1 MTLDLSEAPVATF
14 PKSVQPG
21 IPRLGS
27 PKSGWATYRFGDLL
41 EVVARPVRMIDAQEY
56 DLVTVKRSRGGIE
69 KRATLAGAEISVKSQ
84 FRIEGG
90 DFLISRRQIVH
101 GACAIVPKEF
111 SGSIVSNE
119 YAVLRCKLGLD
130 LDFLK
135 YLTHSIYFQQT
146 CFHSSIGVHV
156 EKMIFKLETWLDF
169 QINIPSVEEQERLG
183 RGFAAVDAK
192 LDALR
197 RKKSGLEA
205 FKSGLMNRLFSQD
218 LRFTRDDGTDFPDWE
233 TMTFDEA
240 VIRPSEK
247 VDPRRT
253 LFGAHV
259 IDLENL
265 ESGTGRIFHMGT
277 VEDSASLKSA
287 FKAGDVLF
295 GKLRPYLRKFAR
307 PKFDG
312 CCSSEIW
319 VLRGKKVLNEF
330 LFYLVQSPRF
340 IELAT
345 ISSGS
350 KMPRADWGVISTGEF
365 EIPHPDEQRKI
376 ADALSAMDTKIAAVA
391 DQIIHM
397 ETFKKGLLQQMF
409 V

>member
-1 MTLDLSEAPVATF
+1 MSGAVPELRFPGFAEEWKTSNAGAAFSKGTAKGNASLPIYSVTMDRGLVPRDSLDRHMADDAADGANLRAEPGDIVYNTMRMWQGAAGVAQEACMVSPAYV
-14 PKSVQPG
+14 VL
-21 IPRLGS
+21 R
-27 PKSGWATYRFGDLL
+27 PKSGTVSAFFNQRFANSKMLHSLWAYSHGLTSDRLRLYFDDF
-41 EVVARPVRMIDAQEY
+41 AQIPVRIPQPSEQQKIA
-56 DLVTVKRSRGGIE
+56 
-69 KRATLAGAEISVKSQ
+69 
-84 FRIEGG
+84 
-90 DFLISRRQIVH
+90 DFL
-101 GACAIVPKEF
+101 G
-111 SGSIVSNE
+111 
-119 YAVLRCKLGLD
+119 
-130 LDFLK
+130 
-135 YLTHSIYFQQT
+135 T
-146 CFHSSIGVHV
+146 
-156 EKMIFKLETWLDF
+156 
-169 QINIPSVEEQERLG
+169 
-183 RGFAAVDAK
+183 VDAK
-192 LDALR
+192 LETLR
-197 RKKSGLEA
+197 RKKSGLET
-205 FKSGLMNRLFSQD
+205 FKSGLMQRLFTQD
-218 LRFTRDDGTDFPDWE
+218 LRFTHDDGTEFPDWD

-265 ESGTGRIFHMGT
+265 ESGTGRIFHMGA
-277 VEDSASLKSA
+277 VEDSASLKNA

-307 PKFDG
+307 PNFDG

-330 LFYLVQSPRF
+330 LFFLVQSPRF

-350 KMPRADWGVISTGEF
+350 KMPRADWGMISTGEF
-365 EIPHPDEQRKI
+365 EIPQPDEQRKI
-376 ADALSAMDTKIAAVA
+376 ADALSALDAKIAAVA
-391 DQIIHM
+391 DQITHM